1 MRMVSVYDPKALYS
15 VLTKDVEFY
24 PKHTT
29 PSEYVSLSHVPA
41 MTDADSM

>member
-15 VLTKDVEFY
+15 IMIKDVEFY

-29 PSEYVSLSHVPA
+29 PSEYVSDLDLCGVE
-41 MTDADSM
+41 AD